1 MLGILQSNLGGN
13 MEKISESEKA
23 NKLAMAIATEVSK
36 GWRVESQSQIQGVL
50 AKGKSVNHTLQIFL
64 SVITLGFWLFIYVP
78 MAIVNRR
85 QTKIIRIDDFGNTL
99 FE

>member
-36 GWRVESQSQIQGVL
+36 GWRVESQSQVQGVL

>member
-1 MLGILQSNLGGN
+1 MD
-13 MEKISESEKA
+13 KISDSEKA
-23 NKLAMAIATEVSK
+23 GKLAQAIATEVSK

-50 AKGKSVNHTLQIFL
+50 VKGKNVNHTLQIFISL
-64 SVITLGFWLFIYVP
+64 ITLGFWLFIYIP
-78 MAIVNRR
+78 TAIVNRR

>member
-1 MLGILQSNLGGN
+1 MD
-13 MEKISESEKA
+13 KISDSEKA
-23 NKLAMAIATEVSK
+23 SKLALAIATEVSK

-64 SVITLGFWLFIYVP
+64 SVITLGFWLIVYIP

>member
-1 MLGILQSNLGGN
+1 MD
-13 MEKISESEKA
+13 KISDSEKA
-23 NKLAMAIATEVSK
+23 SKLAQGIATQVSK

-50 AKGKSVNHTLQIFL
+50 VKGKNVNHTLQIFI
-64 SVITLGFWLFIYVP
+64 SVITLGFWLLVYIP
-78 MAIVNRR
+78 IAIVNRR

>member
-1 MLGILQSNLGGN
+1 
-13 MEKISESEKA
+13 MEKVSESEKA
-23 NKLAMAIATEVSK
+23 NKLALAIATQVSK

-64 SVITLGFWLFIYVP
+64 SVITFGFWLFVYIP

-99 FE
+99 IVANS

>member
-1 MLGILQSNLGGN
+1 
-13 MEKISESEKA
+13 MEI
-23 NKLAMAIATEVSK
+23 
-36 GWRVESQSQIQGVL
+36 QSQIQRVL

-64 SVITLGFWLFIYVP
+64 SVITFGFWLLVYISI
-78 MAIVNRR
+78 AIVNRR